1 MPTPPRRPE
10 PSAPMHLHAGP
21 AVSGQSG
28 PVTARVAGGL
38 QDLRLPI
45 SPTAVPIRTALQ
57 NLAKAINIAFDAHF
71 LENELEA
78 VYKVAKVVKGTVEIQ
93 HADYIG
99 LGDGVFATLGKVG
112 KSLQLTLRG
121 PDPGAP
127 AGKQSLAQRGRKPI
141 SGLLNLLGRKLNLL
155 QEYEDQVPF
164 YVEQMLDRLEAANM
178 IVGWSRDD
186 WHISTKAIGLDVVIS
201 PRTGVEK
208 KPT

>member
-1 MPTPPRRPE
+1 MPKPPHRRE
-10 PSAPMHLHAGP
+10 PPASLQLHAGP
-21 AVSGQSG
+21 VVTGPGG

-45 SPTAVPIRTALQ
+45 SPTAVPLRTALQ

-78 VYKVAKVVKGTVEIQ
+78 VYKVARVVKGTVEIQ

-121 PDPGAP
+121 PDPASP
-127 AGKQSLAQRGRKPI
+127 AGKQSYAQRGRKPI
-141 SGLLNLLGRKLNLL
+141 SGLFDLLGRKLNLL
-155 QEYEDQVPF
+155 QEFEDQVPS

-186 WHISTKAIGLDVVIS
+186 WQITTKSIGLDVVIS
-201 PRTGVEK
+201 PRLGEK
-208 KPT
+208 KSK